1 VLTLL
6 LPVLFAVQVER
17 VLAVVNGVPVLATD
31 VELAEAGRLVP
42 QEPGED
48 DVAYRAAMLDAL
60 IELELRWQDLEAAA
74 LTSRVQVDLDAAWA
88 ATVKRAGGADLLRD
102 RLAALGLPEIG
113 LRGLVRR
120 AAVVEAYVATRF
132 APFVRP
138 TAAEVEKAWR
148 EELAPQLKAAGKPV
162 PALAM
167 VRDQVEALLRERK
180 LTDEVERWTA
190 ELAKHADIVR
200 YVPVPEPSAAAAAP
214 TASAASAVR
223 APQQAP

>member
-1 VLTLL
+1 MLTLL
-6 LPVLFAVQVER
+6 LPVLFAVEVER

-42 QEPGED
+42 HEPGEGD
-48 DVAYRAAMLDAL
+48 IAYRAAVLDAL

-74 LTSRVQVDLDAAWA
+74 LTSRVQVDLGAAWA
-88 ATVKRAGGADLLRD
+88 ATVKRAGGADALHD
-102 RLAALGLPEIG
+102 RLAALGLPELA

-138 TAAEVEKAWR
+138 SAAEVEKAWK
-148 EELAPQLKAAGKPV
+148 EELAPRLEAAGKPV
-162 PALAM
+162 PPLAA

-180 LTDEVERWTA
+180 LSDEVDRWTE
-190 ELAKHADIVR
+190 ELAKRADIVR
-200 YVPVPEPSAAAAAP
+200 YVPAPQPGAAASSPTPPAAP
-214 TASAASAVR
+214 AVR
-223 APQQAP
+223 PPEQAP